1 MNATTETTQLTA
13 TNVKKEKSTSM
24 WRTLFISTLFGV
36 GILFSLSLFFSN
48 PKFGGRTTGHS
59 TNLVRAKN
67 NELSLLG
74 NKDVSGTHTNK
85 FYIHLYKKWA
95 DTVYTLSNTNN
106 QFKYDISTG
115 KTFGGFSIAQ
125 REYPGAGAI
134 PYISVVADRH
144 KTGAV
149 AKSFTQKSAIN
160 NIATRMWHTGKG
172 GRYPD
177 ELNFWVQFDT
187 LDFAI
192 TNGYNYKKSKWT
204 ILNFVSG
211 QGSYSNFNNVNNNWW
226 FGAPS
231 CKLEKNGLACETTTP
246 NHYLLF
252 SFNDEADGY
261 DITENESVEVYCRVG
276 TEANTRVAC
285 DAA

>member
-187 LDFAI
+187 LDLGMTDQY
-192 TNGYNYKKSKWT
+192 TNENIGKWT
-204 ILNFVSG
+204 ILNFVVG
-211 QGSYSNFNNVNNNWW
+211 QGSYNNSNNWW

-231 CKLEKNGLACETTTP
+231 CRRENIGLACETTTP
-246 NHYLLF
+246 NHYLIF
-252 SFNDEADGY
+252 TTSSETGVN
-261 DITENESVEVYCRVG
+261 SVETYCRVG
-276 TEANTRVAC
+276 TKANTKVAC
-285 DAA
+285 DADLY